1 MVIKMS
7 KLLEEQLKI
16 NDAKLFING
25 EYVNASS
32 GETFDTINPATNQKL
47 ASVASA
53 SVHDVESA
61 IQVAQTSFE
70 SGIWSK
76 MAVEERA
83 KILCRMSDL
92 VMARVDELALIETLD
107 VGKPIKESRD
117 FDIPRAASNLRF
129 FAEMAKYIHH
139 EHYPQ
144 SKHMSYTQYAPAGVT
159 SLIIPW
165 NLPFMQMTW
174 KASAALAAGNTVI
187 VKPASYTPLSAV
199 MLGEIANEA
208 GLPPGVLNILTGPG
222 STVGT
227 AMTTHPFVRRI
238 SFVGESTTGKTVM
251 RNAASQLIPVSLE
264 LGGKSANIVFDDA
277 DLDEAV
283 QGSIEAIFRNQGEIC
298 LAGSRLLV
306 QETVY
311 EQFLAK
317 LVTAVKKI
325 KVGDP
330 LDENTDMGAL
340 ISTNH
345 LETVDRYVQIG
356 LEEGA
361 KLATGGKRVEGLTDG
376 NFYEPT
382 VLYDVDNKM
391 RVAQEEIFGPVLVV
405 IPFKTEEEAI
415 QIANDSIYGLAG
427 VVWSNDLR
435 RAHRVADQINSGLFW
450 INCWYYRDLRTPFGG
465 SKASGIG
472 REGGRHS
479 FEFYTEAKTIT
490 MKL

>member
-1 MVIKMS
+1 MI
-7 KLLEEQLKI
+7 LK
-16 NDAKLFING
+16 NAQLFING
-25 EYVNASS
+25 EYTDAIS
-32 GETFDTINPATNQKL
+32 GETFDTIDPSTNQKL
-47 ASVASA
+47 ATVANA
-53 SVHDVESA
+53 SEQDVQRA
-61 IQVAQTSFE
+61 IEVAQRTFE
-70 SGIWSK
+70 SGVWSE
-76 MAVEERA
+76 MPVEERA
-83 KILCRMSDL
+83 KILCKMSDL
-92 VMARVDELALIETLD
+92 VMERVEDLALVETMD
-107 VGKPIKESRD
+107 VGKPIKESKG
-117 FDIPRAASNLRF
+117 FDIPRSASNLRF
-129 FAEMAKYIHH
+129 FAEMAKYVHH
-139 EHYPQ
+139 EHYEQ
-144 SKHMSYTQYAPAGVT
+144 TRHMSYSKYAPAGVT

-174 KASAALAAGNTVI
+174 KASAALAAGNTVL

-208 GLPPGVLNILTGPG
+208 GLPPGVLNIVTGPG
-222 STVGT
+222 GTVGT
-227 AMTTHPFVRRI
+227 AMTTHPHVRRI
-238 SFVGESTTGKTVM
+238 SFVGESSTGKTVM

-264 LGGKSANIVFDDA
+264 LGGKSANIVFEDA

-283 QGSIEAIFRNQGEIC
+283 AGSLEAIFRNQGEIC

-306 QETVY
+306 QESIYDT
-311 EQFLAK
+311 FLTK
-317 LVTAVKKI
+317 FVEAVKGI
-325 KVGDP
+325 KVGNP
-330 LDENTDMGAL
+330 LDEETDMGAL
-340 ISTNH
+340 VSKSH
-345 LETVDRYVQIG
+345 LETVENYVQIG
-356 LEEGA
+356 LNEGA
-361 KLATGGKRVEGLTDG
+361 KLAIGGKRVEGLPEG

-415 QIANDSIYGLAG
+415 RIANDSIYGLAG
-427 VVWSNDLR
+427 VVWTNDLR
-435 RAHRVADQINSGLFW
+435 RAHRVASRINSGLLW